1 MLADFSKC
9 RSWKFILFVPS
20 IPKDIVL
27 KLQQALQLCQYYED
41 ARVEEKK
48 NWLAVLWIFMYTDV
62 KICWFFFLINH
73 CEKALQEFHIFVY
86 YYFVDSIRETRRYS
100 KVDATPQV
108 DLHNNPQAEM
118 MVQMKLFRAQRNLYI
133 SGFSLFL
140 LM

>member
-9 RSWKFILFVPS
+9 GSWKFILFVPS

-62 KICWFFFLINH
+62 KIC
-73 CEKALQEFHIFVY
+73 
-86 YYFVDSIRETRRYS
+86 
-100 KVDATPQV
+100 
-108 DLHNNPQAEM
+108 
-118 MVQMKLFRAQRNLYI
+118 
-133 SGFSLFL
+133 
-140 LM
+140 